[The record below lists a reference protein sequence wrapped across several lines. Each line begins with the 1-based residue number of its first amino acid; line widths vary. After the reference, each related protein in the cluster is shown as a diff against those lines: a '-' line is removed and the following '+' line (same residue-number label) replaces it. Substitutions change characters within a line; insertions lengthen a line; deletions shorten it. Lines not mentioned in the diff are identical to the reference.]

1 MQPKIKLDQ
10 VQMKAIVWLKKKT
23 RLQDEMK
30 GFINI
35 Y

>member
-10 VQMKAIVWLKKKT
+10 VQMKAIVWLKKT
-23 RLQDEMK
+23 CLQDEMK
-30 GFINI
+30 AFINI